1 MPANLIIFIDILRL
15 MNQVNFTTKGTDEIL
30 VIAFSKI
37 TLLKFNFRF
46 ILATRFSFNPK
57 IIHRHTVDFHWILF
71 PNQKVCVYIYV
82 HNYK

>member
-1 MPANLIIFIDILRL
+1 

-37 TLLKFNFRF
+37 ILLKFNFRL

-71 PNQKVCVYIYV
+71 PNQKVCVCIYMSIITNELSLNLKIAA
-82 HNYK
+82 HKL